1 MEHRSK
7 NSDRTAER
15 LRVAAA
21 ADRWQDAAAGHVRLW
36 SELTDLDKERIAV
49 RRLRSAAAK
58 LGWDEVLHRI
68 GIRRRV
74 QD

>member
-1 MEHRSK
+1 MK
-7 NSDRTAER
+7 ER
-15 LRVAAA
+15 FPKSSPERA
-21 ADRWQDAAAGHVRLW
+21 RIDAAVARWGEADIPIRLW
-36 SELTDLDKERIAV
+36 SELSDTDKERLAV
-49 RRLRSAAAK
+49 RRLRSVAAT